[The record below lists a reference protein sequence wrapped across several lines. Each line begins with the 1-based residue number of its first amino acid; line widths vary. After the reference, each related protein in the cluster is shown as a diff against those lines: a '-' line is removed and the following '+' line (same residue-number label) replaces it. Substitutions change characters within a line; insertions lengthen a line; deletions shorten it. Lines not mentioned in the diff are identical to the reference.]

1 MSNGASGRSIGRPA
15 AVNSV
20 RAAKSGK
27 ASPRKIASAIIL
39 YALLIVTAL
48 LCLGPFLWLLST
60 SLKVNANVYKFPP
73 QLIPWPFNFKN
84 FSDVFHIMPLWTYIK
99 NTVLMTG
106 MGILLNVIICTM
118 TAYPLA
124 RIAFPARNFV
134 FYAIVSTM
142 ILPNAAGMIVN
153 FIIIQKLHLYNTILG
168 IVLPSAVSVFN
179 IFLLRQA
186 FITIPNDMEY
196 SGRIDGAGEFR
207 IFWNIMVPMVRPA
220 IATVVIFDFMAF
232 WNSMIWPIIILDD
245 KEKYPLAAALQYL
258 QGNLSY
264 NFPYI
269 AAGTII
275 SVIPIIVIFLV
286 LQKQFINGMVG
297 AVKG

>member
-1 MSNGASGRSIGRPA
+1 MSNGASGRGGASARSRRPA
-15 AVNSV
+15 VTGL
-20 RAAKSGK
+20 KK
-27 ASPRKIASAIIL
+27 AASAVVL
-39 YALLIVTAL
+39 YGMLIAVALV
-48 LCLGPFLWLLST
+48 CLGPFLWLLST
-60 SLKVNANVYKFPP
+60 SLKVNANVYAFPP
-73 QLIPWPFNFKN
+73 QLIPRPVNFQN
-84 FSDVFHIMPLWTYIK
+84 FADVFRIMPLWTYIK
-99 NTVLMTG
+99 NTVFMTVLG
-106 MGILLNVIICTM
+106 VGLNVVICTM

-124 RIAFPARNFV
+124 RIAFPARSAV

-153 FIIIQKLHLYNTILG
+153 FIIIQKLHLYNTLLG
-168 IVLPSAVSVFN
+168 VVLPSAVSVFN

-186 FITIPNDMEY
+186 FITVPNDIEH
-196 SGRIDGAGEFR
+196 SGRIDGASEFR
-207 IFWNIMVPMVRPA
+207 IFWNLMVPMVRSA
-220 IATVVIFDFMAF
+220 VATVVIFDFMAF
-232 WNSMIWPIIILDD
+232 WNSMIWPIIVLDH

-275 SVIPIIVIFLV
+275 SVIPILIIFLI